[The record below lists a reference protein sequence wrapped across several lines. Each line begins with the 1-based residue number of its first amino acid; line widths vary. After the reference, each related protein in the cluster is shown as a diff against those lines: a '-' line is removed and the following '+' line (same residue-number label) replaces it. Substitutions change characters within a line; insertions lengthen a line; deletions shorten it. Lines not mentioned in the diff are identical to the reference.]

1 MLFEYFVPEIV
12 RITATGPE
20 NNIAC
25 A

>member
-12 RITATGPE
+12 RIAATGPE

>member
-1 MLFEYFVPEIV
+1 MLFEYFVPEIA

>member
-12 RITATGPE
+12 RITAAGPE

>member
-1 MLFEYFVPEIV
+1 MLFEYFVPEIA
-12 RITATGPE
+12 RIAATGPE